1 MIFHMMLDCPNAEH
15 LQESIHRGA
24 VPGSNRD
31 GSWITLKDSVHDAL
45 RSARRYYGEPTTLV
59 HIQWTPT
66 DTELLNLFLSGSIQ
80 RSFRSGRAGIDIL
93 AGTSTERLSWAFVPL
108 PRM

>member
-1 MIFHMMLDCPNAEH
+1 MIFHLMVDCPNAEH

-24 VPGSNRD
+24 VPASNRD

-45 RSARRYYGEPTTLV
+45 RSAGHYYGEQTALV

-66 DTELLNLFLSGSIQ
+66 DAELLDLFLSGSIQ
-80 RSFRSGRAGIDIL
+80 RSFRSGRAGVDIM
-93 AGTSTERLSWAFVPL
+93 AGTSTEPLSWAFDP
-108 PRM
+108 